1 MNCLKSKGRTMERK
15 AIIITGANGAI
26 GSFLTEEYL
35 KKDYFVLA
43 LIHNKQ
49 ARITSLLAKYPNMLE
64 IEKCDLTNHTV
75 IKQLFTDFQQ
85 RLGFIPAKLIH
96 TPALRSSDFVALA
109 ETEPQNWYSVVE
121 MNIFSC
127 YNMLHNLLPY
137 YQQAEG
143 GRIVIIG
150 SNISRTGLKNGSAY
164 AVSKGALANLARTVA
179 LEYGKDNIIIN
190 ILSPGAVK
198 ADQSHFTREYQQF
211 RQRYFEKELQE
222 TPLQKLVEPY
232 DVFVNCEFLLSE
244 QNRLISGE
252 EIFIT
257 GGKL

>member
-1 MNCLKSKGRTMERK
+1 MEDK

-26 GSFLTEEYL
+26 GSLLTEEYL
-35 KKDYFVLA
+35 KKDFFVFA
-43 LIHNKQ
+43 LIHKEKN
-49 ARITSLLAKYPNMLE
+49 RITSLLEKYSKRLVIKE
-64 IEKCDLTNHTV
+64 CDLTNNDEV
-75 IKQLFTDFQQ
+75 KQILNDLLKQY
-85 RLGFIPAKLIH
+85 GFLPAKLIH
-96 TPALRSSDFVALA
+96 TSALRSSDFVSLT
-109 ETEPQNWYSVVE
+109 ETEPLKWRSVVE

-127 YNMLHNLLPY
+127 YNLLHNLLPV
-137 YQQAEG
+137 YQKMQA

-190 ILSPGAVK
+190 ILSPGAVQ
-198 ADQSHFTREYQQF
+198 ADQSHFSDEYQAF
-211 RQRYFEKELQE
+211 RKNYFEKELQD
-222 TPLQKLVEPY
+222 TPLRKLVEPI
-232 DVFVNCEFLLSE
+232 DIFSSCEFLLSD